1 MVKFSPLAD
10 GKFVDDGTEVVLV
23 VVVVVLVVALVV
35 VVSVVDELV
44 AVPVVQISMHLSR
57 LKILFHTWHTL
68 AIPLILI
75 HANVPRHTCGGSRP
89 VVPSA
94 LAVRATLRGSSTE
107 QRNQSKSLSLHDV
120 LQQ

>member
-10 GKFVDDGTEVVLV
+10 GKSVDDGTEVVLV
-23 VVVVVLVVALVV
+23 VVVVVVLVVVLVV

-44 AVPVVQISMHLSR
+44 AVPVARISMHLSH

-75 HANVPRHTCGGSRP
+75 HANVP
-89 VVPSA
+89 
-94 LAVRATLRGSSTE
+94 
-107 QRNQSKSLSLHDV
+107 
-120 LQQ
+120 